1 MKMGFELEDIL
12 YETEDFLLRTMRSG
26 TVRQAQ
32 KRRAQRK
39 WQEAL
44 RRIRRAG
51 WLLAALLVALVAASV
66 AIDIGFFTWFVAIP
80 TFFFIAFLSLFWPTK
95 AASEP
100 PRPADST
107 PLEELAIRAADG
119 LLDRCDELPGRAIG
133 SADAIIGRL
142 HELAPN
148 LASLDANDPAAGDAR
163 RLICQHLPR
172 LVDSYLDLPLSL
184 RSPGS
189 EATDRFSESLNIVAG
204 EFESLL
210 ERCCRDRQ
218 LGFETQHR
226 FIETRYR
233 DGAPG
238 PTGE

>member
-1 MKMGFELEDIL
+1 MGFELEDIL

-39 WQEAL
+39 WQEAF
-44 RRIRRAG
+44 RRIKRAG
-51 WLLAALLVALVAASV
+51 WLLAALLVILVAASV

-80 TFFFIAFLSLFWPTK
+80 TFFFISFLSLFWPTK

-148 LASLDANDPAAGDAR
+148 LASLDPNDPAAGDAR

-184 RSPGS
+184 RGPGS

-233 DGAPG
+233 DGGPG
-238 PTGE
+238 TN